1 MKKDK
6 LQFYVSVTQILS
18 SLAVLISI
26 IILITEYRRSGIVN
40 EKSLEN
46 LVYSRMMEMDK
57 ILIENREIA
66 EIVIKAHEQRDTLS
80 HVEAY
85 QYRAF
90 EHIFFDS
97 WETLWVGFHD
107 GLVDIETW
115 NDWDEWF
122 AKEAANKPPMALE
135 GNLDQLSG
143 PFIVHIRQKLGSRS
157 DQD

>member
-66 EIVIKAHEQRDTLS
+66 EIVIKASPDGHTLLFHGSSLWMMPLLQKVPFDPAKHLRRRDAGGGTR
-80 HVEAY
+80 E
-85 QYRAF
+85 
-90 EHIFFDS
+90 
-97 WETLWVGFHD
+97 
-107 GLVDIETW
+107 
-115 NDWDEWF
+115 
-122 AKEAANKPPMALE
+122 
-135 GNLDQLSG
+135 
-143 PFIVHIRQKLGSRS
+143 
-157 DQD
+157 